1 MFIYDLKD
9 LKLIE
14 NLQIPLYLST
24 IIQLDYTIYN
34 SIYCFLLEINKVIVD
49 NTSFNPRDDVYEFLL
64 SNKETADPTKH
75 YAGFCVVPRY
85 HPWSKMDAEFLSKY
99 YNLEENLT
107 FSQYFS
113 TLNIKK
119 INVPADDWIIGYSF
133 YRNDK
138 LALSSTVCFNKLYK
152 LTEKIIL
159 NKDNSPF

>member
-9 LKLIE
+9 LKLIK
-14 NLQIPLYLST
+14 NSQIPSYLST

-34 SIYCFLLEINKVIVD
+34 SIYCFLLEINKVTVD
-49 NTSFNPRDDVYEFLL
+49 NTSFNPRDDVYEFLI

-85 HPWSKMDAEFLSKY
+85 HPWSKMDLEFLTKY
-99 YNLEENLT
+99 YNLEEQLT

-113 TLNIKK
+113 RLNIKK
-119 INVPADDWIIGYSF
+119 LNVLGDDWIVGYSF
-133 YRNDK
+133 YRKDN
-138 LALSSTVCFNKLYK
+138 LALSASVCFNKLYK